1 MDPATLT
8 LIGMGGQALV
18 QGVAGGIA
26 LRKGL
31 KQEID
36 PRTDYTAD
44 PAIQAMK
51 SEAQLQASGRMANIG
66 AMERGI
72 EQRGAQTQAAYS
84 RAATDASQAFL
95 GAGAVGAQQSQA
107 GLNLAQLEA
116 QDQIRRQGRADQATL
131 LASQER
137 QREIADAQAA
147 RQEQIAART
156 QLISGGLQGIT
167 SGLGGIASAGM
178 FQQQMDVAE
187 QQAAAAQ
194 AQANAQMAYYTQ
206 GRNTGMETGLS
217 QGLGGV
223 FQTNTLG
230 TYNPATGQYE

>member
-1 MDPATLT
+1 MDPVTLG
-8 LIGMGGQALV
+8 LGAQAV
-18 QGVAGGIA
+18 TQGLAGGYA
-26 LRKGL
+26 LYKGL
-31 KQEID
+31 TQKVDE
-36 PRTDYTAD
+36 RRDYTAD
-44 PAIQAMK
+44 PAIRAMK

-72 EQRGAQTQAAYS
+72 EQRGAQTQAAYT

-95 GAGAVGAQQSQA
+95 GTAATGAQQSQA

-137 QREIADAQAA
+137 QKEIADAQAA
-147 RQEQIAART
+147 RQEQIAAKT

-167 SGLGGIASAGM
+167 SAFGGVAAIGQYQQGVETTQQQLQMQRDYYGAMANRGGVGFGGSSAGLP
-178 FQQQMDVAE
+178 A
-187 QQAAAAQ
+187 
-194 AQANAQMAYYTQ
+194 
-206 GRNTGMETGLS
+206 
-217 QGLGGV
+217 V

-230 TYNPATGQYE
+230 TYNSETGQYE